1 MNSSSPG
8 DHEAPR
14 TRPRARRQL
23 YNIPDSKQRRRRW
36 VTYGLFMGSC
46 ALMVNAVIGENGYL
60 ATLRGHQEHG
70 TLVAAVTKL
79 RVDNKHLTDEI
90 RRIQEQPA
98 AAMEEAARRELGF
111 IKPGETL
118 VIIRDAR
125 PATTAQVPR

>member
-1 MNSSSPG
+1 MNSSSPA

-23 YNIPDSKQRRRRW
+23 YNVPDAKQRRQRW

-46 ALMVNAVIGENGYL
+46 ALLVNAVVGENGYL
-60 ATLRGHQEHG
+60 ATLRGRQEHA
-70 TLVAAVTKL
+70 TVAAALTKL
-79 RVDNKHLTDEI
+79 RLDNQHLTDDI
-90 RRIQEQPA
+90 GRILQFPA